1 MRSRGSSRG
10 VWLALVAASLVGC
23 ARDVAAPAAPPR
35 GPLLGEAPPDT
46 RRALLCGEWRRAVGY
61 DREASSHTSFAE
73 LRPQQSC
80 FVEVAHTASGA
91 RHAGVPSG
99 CGFPTEA
106 TGERLTM
113 LARRYDAVADG
124 DARALPRELACP
136 LSPGARATA
145 ARQNARALRSL
156 AALAARGPLRAY
168 PYAAVLVPGY
178 GAAEQEDSRLVAAPP
193 DAPCRAL
200 SPGELARLG
209 VNVERARRAAEAYR
223 GGVAP
228 VVIVSGGAVH
238 SPLVEAFALASL
250 VRCAGGVPTER
261 VLVDPCADHTHTNLR
276 NLGAL
281 VVALGA
287 RTGYLVTDGGLQSAY
302 LSDFTVFDVFGG
314 SVDQRSLR
322 DFGYL
327 VGAWRRASRGLDGGF
342 WYTPYRF
349 WAEREP
355 VTCLAP
361 GGEASD

>member
-1 MRSRGSSRG
+1 M
-10 VWLALVAASLVGC
+10 
-23 ARDVAAPAAPPR
+23 
-35 GPLLGEAPPDT
+35 T
-46 RRALLCGEWRRAVGY
+46 YAV
-61 DREASSHTSFAE
+61 T
-73 LRPQQSC
+73 P
-80 FVEVAHTASGA
+80 
-91 RHAGVPSG
+91 
-99 CGFPTEA
+99 
-106 TGERLTM
+106 
-113 LARRYDAVADG
+113 
-124 DARALPRELACP
+124 
-136 LSPGARATA
+136 
-145 ARQNARALRSL
+145 ALR
-156 AALAARGPLRAY
+156 ANPALAARGPLRAY

-178 GAAEQEDSRLVAAPP
+178 GAAEQEESRLVAAPP